1 IAGRADERD
10 HLVHAGRGGATARAG
25 KRQAPARA
33 VEAEAH
39 DVDAADARALVE
51 APPLRQIADAVVR
64 IAGAPPEHGRAPGR
78 QRLQPE
84 HGAYERRLAGAV
96 RAEHGDELARLDGE
110 RDVAP
115 DRRPADARLGVLEDD
130 RGHRPMA
137 LCSAASSAR
146 SCRTCHCSNV
156 AVAGVSVSVIVV
168 TGMPFLRAASVSR
181 ATSGV
186 LFWLLKT
193 QTLICLRAIWR
204 SMVVLSAAV
213 GSAPSLIAF
222 WNEGGVTRSSPSA
235 CASGAK
241 MLSEAPTRAPRYQIG
256 R

>member
-1 IAGRADERD
+1 
-10 HLVHAGRGGATARAG
+10 
-25 KRQAPARA
+25 
-33 VEAEAH
+33 
-39 DVDAADARALVE
+39 
-51 APPLRQIADAVVR
+51 
-64 IAGAPPEHGRAPGR
+64 
-78 QRLQPE
+78 
-84 HGAYERRLAGAV
+84 
-96 RAEHGDELARLDGE
+96 
-110 RDVAP
+110 
-115 DRRPADARLGVLEDD
+115 ARLGVREADG
-130 RGHRPMA
+130 GHLVARA
-137 LCSAASSAR
+137 SAASSAF
-146 SCRTCHCSNV
+146 SCRTCHCSKV
-156 AVAGVSVSVIVV
+156 ADAGVSVSVIVA
-168 TGMPFLRAASVSR
+168 TGMPFFRAASVKR
-181 ATSGV
+181 VTSGV